1 MKNKVLTVILLIA
14 MLIPSVV
21 AIITYSFQQGGQ
33 ADTHNTVGVKLVDFY
48 ENEFYFT
55 REEKKDEMIDYFITA
70 IASAES
76 VSALPT
82 SIEMGNF
89 YNVTMVTTVSE
100 FGYKFYYTLNAADCF
115 FVNGD
120 GDAFKITE
128 DDAKDFLASPYAGC
142 LYENGVAPKL
152 TLSGQSAYP
161 DSASWNFKNSDG
173 EYVAYDCSSLVKD
186 EQEKV
191 TLEGGM
197 AMGFDLPADIV
208 TVKIFDKSTSEVI
221 FDDNYENIASL
232 SIEKEMDV
240 TVEAV
245 AKWYEDSERT
255 YYGEQVFRF
264 DATFG
269 APAQFFA
276 GVTDIQEGEFIC
288 VTGINVNNP
297 ENITFTSEPDINYTP
312 VFFKEEGAVQALIPF
327 NWNLEAGTY
336 ALTFSYGGSTQQ
348 INVNVA
354 KRGNAFTEKTITI
367 PESTINNFGTDEKR
381 EAAETELR
389 EVAKKASETRYWEN
403 GETLYYDDTDLT
415 FALGYG
421 HTYNV
426 SGTDISFRNTGVDFR
441 VKAGTD
447 IAANLSGEIIY
458 AGILDYSGFTVVID
472 HGYGLKTWYAH
483 LGSTTVSV
491 GDVVKKGDTIGTA
504 GESGFTATEGV
515 HIGMTIYDV
524 PVCTYA
530 LWKNSYRPEGQKG
543 IVMYEAN

>member
-14 MLIPSVV
+14 MIIPSVV

-55 REEKKDEMIDYFITA
+55 REEKENEMIDYFIRA

-120 GDAFKITE
+120 GEAFKLKE
-128 DDAKDFLASPYAGC
+128 DSAAQFLSGPYAGC

-152 TLSGQSAYP
+152 ILSGQSAYP

-173 EYVAYDCSSLVKD
+173 EYVAYDCSSLIKD
-186 EQEKV
+186 EQEKA

-197 AMGFDLPADIV
+197 AMGFDLEADSV
-208 TVKIFDKSTSEVI
+208 TVKIFDKSTNEVI
-221 FDDNYENIASL
+221 FDDNYANISSL
-232 SIEKEMDV
+232 SVEKEMDV
-240 TVEAV
+240 SVEAV

-297 ENITFTSEPDINYTP
+297 ENITFSSEPDINYTP
-312 VFFKEEGAVQALIPF
+312 VFFKEEGSVQTLIPF
-327 NWNLEAGTY
+327 NWNLQAGTY
-336 ALTFSYGGSTQQ
+336 TLTFSYGGSTQE

-354 KRGNAFTEKTITI
+354 KRSSPFTEKTINIPDTTI
-367 PESTINNFGTDEKR
+367 KNFGTEEKR

-403 GETLYYDDTDLT
+403 GEMLYYDDTDLT
-415 FALGYG
+415 FAMGYG
-421 HTYNV
+421 HTYKV

-543 IVMYEAN
+543 IVMYEPN